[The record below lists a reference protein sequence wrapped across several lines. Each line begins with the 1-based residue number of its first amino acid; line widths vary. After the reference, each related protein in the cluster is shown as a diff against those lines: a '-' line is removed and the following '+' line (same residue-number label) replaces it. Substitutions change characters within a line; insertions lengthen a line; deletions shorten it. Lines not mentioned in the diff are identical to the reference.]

1 MDRRDVIFSLTYL
14 PLLIRL
20 RCKEMAKLPAFL
32 GSTLHGVVG
41 WTLLNNREVYEY
53 LFENRRL
60 GGAKQD
66 IVNPY
71 MIEPPRSRSV
81 YHPGDEL
88 CFRFVLFGEAIRYA
102 EEVVTTLAEVAL
114 FKIGA
119 ERKQFELLDILHAE
133 HFQPFWQQ
141 GQIYRD
147 AIVTVHLEKAAD
159 PEPASWCSIHLL
171 TPLRIRRGGELV
183 QNINFPTI
191 VRGATRRIQA
201 LTERYGGYIDQAKA
215 EEAITFSKNIRELSS
230 GLYLNEMHRYSNRKS
245 ESLDWSGMLGAIT
258 FAGELDPFTPW
269 LKAARILHIGR
280 NTTFGCGQLDVI
292 FR

>member
-102 EEVVTTLAEVAL
+102 EEVVTSMVKAA
-114 FKIGA
+114 FFGIGA

-133 HFQPFWQQ
+133 HLYPIWQQ
-141 GQIYRD
+141 GHSYRD
-147 AIVTVHLEKAAD
+147 SMAAVNIETVAV
-159 PEPASWCSIHLL
+159 PEPASWCSVHLL
-171 TPLRIRRGGELV
+171 TPVRIRRGGELV

-191 VRGATRRIQA
+191 IRGATRRIQA

-215 EEAITFSKNIRELSS
+215 EEAIAFSKNIRELSS